1 MITRHPFQWLD
12 KPYWKPAFIVLTVL
26 TLSLSYALT
35 STGRPLKTPA
45 APNGIISYEFAGN
58 LANSATM
65 IDSWDEQARVAAGL
79 NLGLDYLYLVAYPLT
94 IGLGCLLVAGR
105 FRTGSLFSQAGIV
118 LAWVQPVAGLL
129 DAVENAA
136 LIQLLTGSR
145 LDYLPAIA
153 YWCAAPKFAIVIAG
167 LAYVLFGYPAS
178 SVIRKS

>member
-1 MITRHPFQWLD
+1 MTTRDPFQWID
-12 KPYWKPAFIVLTVL
+12 ESRRKATFIVLTIL
-26 TLSLSYALT
+26 TLSLSYALA

-58 LANSATM
+58 LANSAAM

-94 IGLGCLLVAGR
+94 IGLGCLLVGRR
-105 FRTGSLFSQAGIV
+105 FRTGSLFSRAGIV

-153 YWCAAPKFAIVIAG
+153 YWCAAPKFAIVIVG
-167 LAYVLFGYPAS
+167 LAYVLVGYPATS
-178 SVIRKS
+178 IIRKS